1 MTLSLSLSALVLSCL
16 HCLHCQG
23 SSDAGDE
30 LLIPPD
36 NFSQVNY
43 GVYRSGFPTK
53 KNFPFL
59 RTLHL
64 RSLIYL
70 CPEEYPASHLSF
82 LQQHS
87 VSLHHIPLQGNKE
100 PFIDIPPE
108 LMTAALSLLLSPSH
122 LPLLIHCNKGK
133 HRTGC
138 LVGVYRKVSGWSVT
152 AVLDEYRRFSRPKE
166 RAMDMQFMEL
176 FDVRDAMELGR
187 RRDKEERERRRR
199 LTAAQTSGS
208 GEVIAQHVRSV
219 P

>member
-1 MTLSLSLSALVLSCL
+1 MTGPRLIPSRPVCVLSTASML
-16 HCLHCQG
+16 SG
-23 SSDAGDE
+23 TSDAEEE

-36 NFSQVNY
+36 NFAQVNY

-53 KNFPFL
+53 RNFAFL

-64 RSLIYL
+64 RSLVYL
-70 CPEEYPASHLSF
+70 CPEDYPPSHLAF
-82 LQQHS
+82 LAQHNTA
-87 VSLHHIPLQGNKE
+87 LHHIPLQGNKE
-100 PFIDIPPE
+100 PFIDIPPH
-108 LMTAALSLLLSPSH
+108 LMTAALSLLLSPAH

-138 LVGVYRKVSGWSVT
+138 LVGVYRKAGGWSVT

-176 FDVRDAMELGR
+176 FDVREAVELGR
-187 RRDKEERERRRR
+187 RREKEERERRRR
-199 LTAAQTSGS
+199 LTAQSAGT
-208 GEVIAQHVRSV
+208 GEVMSQHVRSV